1 MFSER
6 SRVREG
12 LRSLQLCPRQ
22 ISQLTPGPHPI
33 LSWTHPRASWSAEGT
48 WLYGFQETLGFE
60 FFQCSLGLGGE
71 VTGVIPRACHW
82 LPVDTR
88 SQFIA
93 TATITDKDIQ
103 AIAHL
108 STSFPL
114 FSLTHGFKETTT

>member
-33 LSWTHPRASWSAEGT
+33 LSWTHPRASWSVEGT

-71 VTGVIPRACHW
+71 VTGVIPPS
-82 LPVDTR
+82 LPL
-88 SQFIA
+88 A
-93 TATITDKDIQ
+93 TCGCQIPV
-103 AIAHL
+103 H
-108 STSFPL
+108 SNCY
-114 FSLTHGFKETTT
+114 HH